1 MADLPVTIRFR
12 SLDGLIN
19 FWAIERGK
27 GDHCPAANSCA
38 IPGGCQ
44 DCRESSW
51 VSQGTQGS
59 NCGLP
64 AQGVLVVGG
73 KFDEAIQRGRGSG
86 WSLSARPGR
95 GLDHDEVLVEEQETE
110 CLTHFDRQRIIHAAV
125 PPGGFLA
132 GTSSH
137 RGVGVAEG
145 REQFSDLELSEAVEG
160 PQGCGP
166 HLRVD
171 TVEQSSSGVDVA
183 GVACDRGKTAL
194 CDRLRGS
201 TRHWECRL
209 GHAAFSHSD
218 PHDGD
223 CWCLGRGRLRGFVRS
238 GVSVSDIDDPQ
249 PVVGEPA
256 QTRAVTPR
264 RRLRIVLWVL
274 GAFSVA
280 LVAAALF
287 IRLPYYTLSPGSSRA
302 TEPLI
307 AVENAQTYENDGV
320 VDFLTVS
327 LRQATA
333 VELLIAWV
341 DSSIEVESKD
351 DLFGKKSENENREIN
366 VRMMSDSKDSAT
378 YQALTRLGYTIPS
391 SGTGA
396 VVASVQSDGPTA
408 DVLSP
413 GEVIIA
419 VDDVPIT
426 MNSQLVTLV
435 GASKP
440 GEVRQLS
447 VQRYDGTSDH
457 VVAVTIGA
465 RPDDPSRGYLG
476 VSTFTRD
483 LSFDFPVTV
492 TINSGS
498 VSGPSAGLAFTLGLL
513 DVLTPESLTG
523 GQHIA
528 ATGTMDLN
536 GVVGPV
542 GGVHQKVVA
551 ARRAGATLM
560 LVPSDELDEAR
571 LVAGDL
577 RIEPADTLDQ
587 ALAVLTTLGGGDA
600 VLPPAPSTPA
610 GP

>member
-1 MADLPVTIRFR
+1 
-12 SLDGLIN
+12 
-19 FWAIERGK
+19 
-27 GDHCPAANSCA
+27 
-38 IPGGCQ
+38 
-44 DCRESSW
+44 
-51 VSQGTQGS
+51 
-59 NCGLP
+59 
-64 AQGVLVVGG
+64 
-73 KFDEAIQRGRGSG
+73 
-86 WSLSARPGR
+86 
-95 GLDHDEVLVEEQETE
+95 
-110 CLTHFDRQRIIHAAV
+110 
-125 PPGGFLA
+125 
-132 GTSSH
+132 
-137 RGVGVAEG
+137 
-145 REQFSDLELSEAVEG
+145 
-160 PQGCGP
+160 
-166 HLRVD
+166 
-171 TVEQSSSGVDVA
+171 
-183 GVACDRGKTAL
+183 
-194 CDRLRGS
+194 
-201 TRHWECRL
+201 
-209 GHAAFSHSD
+209 
-218 PHDGD
+218 
-223 CWCLGRGRLRGFVRS
+223 
-238 GVSVSDIDDPQ
+238 VSDIDELQ
-249 PVVGEPA
+249 PAGGEPTEILIA
-256 QTRAVTPR
+256 TPR
-264 RRLRIVLWVL
+264 HRLRIVLWVL
-274 GAFSVA
+274 AAVTVG

-307 AVENAQTYENDGV
+307 AVENAQTYANDGE

-341 DSSIEVESKD
+341 DSSIDVESKD
-351 DLFGKKSENENREIN
+351 DLFGKKSENENHEIN

-396 VVASVQSDGPTA
+396 VIASVQPDGPTA
-408 DVLSP
+408 ELLSP
-413 GEVIIA
+413 GEVITA

-426 MNSQLVTLV
+426 MNNQLVALV
-435 GASKP
+435 GASTP
-440 GEVRQLS
+440 GSVRQLS
-447 VQRYDGTSDH
+447 LERYDGTSGH

-483 LSFDFPVTV
+483 LTFDFPVTV
-492 TINSGS
+492 TINSGA

-523 GQHIA
+523 GEHIA

-571 LVAGDL
+571 LAGGDL

-587 ALAVLTTLGGGDA
+587 ALAVLATLGGGDA
-600 VLPPAPSTPA
+600 VLPPAPSVPA